1 MTSYNPLSLVGKR
14 ILVTGASSG
23 IGRATAIECSRLG
36 ATLVVTG
43 RNVSRLAEV
52 FDSLDRSEGQEH
64 RMVVADLSTT
74 VGIDAL
80 IAEVGELDGVVS
92 NAGIARGNAPVK
104 FIKDDVL
111 EDVLDVNL
119 KSHVRLAR
127 NLFKKK
133 KISKGASYVFTASI
147 GGVASFSIGNSIYGM
162 SKAAINAFAKFCA
175 VDFASRQIR
184 CNAVCPGM
192 IETPMNTGEGS
203 VSQEDYERN
212 KEHYLLKR
220 YGKPQEVAHAIAFLL
235 SDASSFIT
243 GHSLIVDGG
252 VSIQRN

>member
-43 RNVSRLAEV
+43 RNVNRLAEV

-64 RMVVADLSTT
+64 RMVVADLATAD
-74 VGIDAL
+74 GIDCVA
-80 IAEVGELDGVVS
+80 AEAGNLDGVSS
-92 NAGIARGNAPVK
+92 NAGIAIGNVPVK
-104 FIKDDVL
+104 FIKDQTLD
-111 EDVLDVNL
+111 DVLDVNL
-119 KSHVRLAR
+119 KSHVKLAR
-127 NLFKKK
+127 LLFKKK
-133 KISKGASYVFTASI
+133 LLNKGASYVFTASI
-147 GGVASFSIGNSIYGM
+147 GGVASFSIGNAVYGM
-162 SKAAINAFAKFCA
+162 SKAAVNAFTKFCA

-220 YGKPQEVAHAIAFLL
+220 YGQPEEVAHCIAFLL